1 MISML
6 KKIILRFP
14 FLRIPIRYMRNFLKN
29 LRYVARGFSCK
40 VDNKTFVF
48 SAYNGRGYV
57 CSPKAVYEYM
67 QNDPRFADCH
77 YVWLFDHPENYL
89 FLEDNINTRVLKN
102 QSKACEKALHTAKYW
117 IFNFRALDHWIPKK
131 EQCYVQCWHGTPLK
145 RLGYD
150 IGASDNAMN
159 SVKEIRDKYCID
171 TKRFDYLLSPC
182 RFVTETFT
190 SAWNL
195 KQFGK
200 ENVILETG
208 YPRND
213 FLNTFTEQDVDA
225 VKMKLGLQDCKKK
238 IILYAPTWRD
248 NQHDT
253 SKGYTYDNP
262 VDFQLLKKHLQD
274 DYIILFRAHYLVAD
288 SFAFDEYAGF
298 VYDVSAV
305 DDINDLYIISDVLI
319 TDYSSVFF
327 DYGILRRP
335 MVFYMYDME
344 AYRDEIRGFYLDV
357 STLPGPIVKTE
368 QELIETLS
376 QLSVDESYMNALN
389 AFNKEYNLLNDGKA
403 AERLV
408 NHIVQMET

>member
-1 MISML
+1 ML
-6 KKIILRFP
+6 KKLILRVP
-14 FLRIPIRYMRNFLKN
+14 FLRIPIRLMRNLLKN
-29 LRYVARGFSCK
+29 FRYKMRGFACK
-40 VDNKTFVF
+40 VDEKTFVF

-67 QNDPRFADCH
+67 QKDSRFAD
-77 YVWLFDHPENYL
+77 YQFIWLFDSPENYL
-89 FLEDNINTRVLKN
+89 FLEENKNTRVLKN
-102 QSKACEKALHTAKYW
+102 QSKECEKALHTAKYW

-159 SVKEIRDKYCID
+159 SVKEIRDKYRID

-182 RFVTETFT
+182 KFVTEKFT

-195 KQFGK
+195 KNFGK
-200 ENVILETG
+200 ESVILETG

-213 FLNTFTEQDVDA
+213 FLNAFTEQDVLNA
-225 VKMKLGLQDCKKK
+225 KEKLGLKDCKKK

-248 NQHDT
+248 NQHDA
-253 SKGYTYDNP
+253 SRGYTYDNP
-262 VDFQLLKKHLQD
+262 VDFNFLKENLQD
-274 DYIILFRAHYLVAD
+274 DYIVLFRAHYLVAD
-288 SFAFDEYAGF
+288 SFDFEEYAGF
-298 VYDVSAV
+298 VYDVSSV
-305 DDINDLYIISDVLI
+305 DDINELYIVADVLI

-327 DYGILRRP
+327 DYAILKRP
-335 MVFYMYDME
+335 MLFYMYDME

-357 STLPGPIVKTE
+357 STLPGPIVKSE
-368 QELIETLS
+368 GDLVKALKSIEAG
-376 QLSVDESYMNALN
+376 SVCTDIIDS
-389 AFNKEYNLLNDGKA
+389 FNKEYNLMNDGNA

-408 NHIVQMET
+408 NHIVQQ